1 MTVWPRVRRK
11 HLLDDAQEDGWE
23 CVTRQQCGPR
33 RDARI
38 QWALWRAPYVV
49 LHHNRARPCF
59 HVLRNAALIKW
70 NAYLWSHCTGCTR
83 YTGVRGARE
92 RGGKSGERERR
103 GEKASAAAP
112 STCLAAPSGVTN
124 LNGTLC
130 APIAS
135 ACLLILTPHDFYRRR
150 CRMLW
155 CPPLITI
162 AVKFGRGWAGFFS
175 ISRRICKKNFGNL
188 VSLFFFSLSKATR
201 EVKLDEMHY
210 CYVNEIWG

>member
-1 MTVWPRVRRK
+1 MCYTATMRPTPRC
-11 HLLDDAQEDGWE
+11 ANSMGF
-23 CVTRQQCGPR
+23 VTRAVRC
-33 RDARI
+33 A
-38 QWALWRAPYVV
+38 APQP
-49 LHHNRARPCF
+49 ARPCF

-150 CRMLW
+150 CRMLR

-162 AVKFGRGWAGFFS
+162 AVKFGRG
-175 ISRRICKKNFGNL
+175 
-188 VSLFFFSLSKATR
+188 
-201 EVKLDEMHY
+201 
-210 CYVNEIWG
+210 